1 MAKLKSASENP
12 RGADSK
18 YSPSSTPSPITTW
31 ELVASGDGVGA
42 TMTSMPACPGA
53 RSSFFI
59 NFCNIRGLF
68 PNLHFVEHHLSSSR
82 PHLLFLTETQVSE
95 CSDSKPYTVS
105 SYCLYPQFS
114 AKGGCCAYV
123 RNDVVCSRVSNLESS
138 EFSTLWL
145 KLSCNSTTKFICSV
159 YLSPNS
165 ADYPKFFDYL
175 NSKIEHIL
183 SSSPFSEI
191 IILGDFNVH
200 HRQWLSSSSQDP
212 AGELAFQFSIHNNLE
227 QLVQLPT
234 RIPDRLG
241 DEPNILDLFL
251 TSNPSPYTVKLFPPL
266 GSSDHLLI
274 SVSCPVSSS
283 LPQERPPPSARR
295 RFWHFGATN
304 WSDLRSYFSD
314 FPWNDYCFRGRG
326 PSECAERI
334 TEVILSGMEA
344 YIPYSFPS
352 TKPNKPWF
360 NSACSRAIRRRDA
373 AFRNY
378 RRLQTPE
385 SHATY
390 ISSRNRAK
398 SILRDTKNSF
408 LRRKCN
414 NLSGSSSSRPFWH
427 FAKNVNSNF
436 ASSSFPPLVSS
447 DGTTAVLPS
456 SKAELFAQTFASN
469 STLDDSGA
477 VPSPSTPSNS
487 FMPKIVISSKDVT
500 SALSEL
506 NTKKAYGPD
515 GIPPVVLK
523 TCASELAPC
532 LGKLFRLCLSTS
544 TFPSCWKRA
553 LIQPVPKK
561 GDPSQPSNYRPIS
574 LTCVLSKVFESI
586 LNRKIWKHLNS
597 SNLISD
603 RQYGFRKKRSTGD
616 LLSLLS
622 DSWSSA
628 LRHFGESF
636 AVALD
641 ISKAF
646 DRVWHKALI
655 SKLPSFG
662 IYPSLCDLLSDF
674 LSGRSIAA
682 VVDGHRSS
690 YKSINSGV
698 PQGSVLSPTLFLLFI
713 NDLLSITSTPIH
725 SYADDSTLHYS
736 FHFERRPSQQQLIE
750 ARRVALEQLISDL
763 SLISNW
769 GKENMVVFNASK
781 TQFLHLSTRHNLPHN
796 YDIFF
801 ENTQLKPS
809 SLLNILGVSFSR
821 DLSWKDHIT
830 SLSKQA
836 SKRLGVLRRLQ
847 YFFTPPQLLALY
859 RGVVRPC
866 MEYASHI
873 WGGSTHTALLE
884 KVESRAFRLI
894 NSPALTNSLQSL
906 SARRNVAS
914 LSLYYRYYNGH
925 CSSELSRRIPP
936 PLRRVRATRL
946 STQSHPFS
954 VQLSDPRLN
963 LYAQSYMYST
973 GKVWNTLP
981 SSIFPTSYDLGT
993 FKRRVSGHVGL

>member
-1 MAKLKSASENP
+1 MAKRKSASENP

-18 YSPSSTPSPITTW
+18 HSPSSTPFPITTW
-31 ELVASGDGVGA
+31 ELMTSGDGVGA
-42 TMTSMPACPGA
+42 TKTSMPACPDA

-68 PNLHFVEHHLSSSR
+68 TNFHFVEHHLSSSK
-82 PHLLFLTETQVSE
+82 PHLLFLTETQVSG
-95 CSDSKPYTVS
+95 CSDSKPYSVS

-123 RNDVVCSRVSNLESS
+123 CNDVVCSRVSNLESS

-165 ADYPKFFDYL
+165 TDYPKFFDYL

-200 HRQWLSSSSQDP
+200 HRQWLSSSSHDP
-212 AGELAFQFSIHNNLE
+212 AGELAFNFSIQNNLE
-227 QLVQLPT
+227 QLVHLPT

-251 TSNPSPYTVKLFPPL
+251 TFNPSPYTVKLFPPL

-304 WSDLRSYFSD
+304 WSDLRLYFSD

-373 AFRNY
+373 AFRDY

-385 SHATY
+385 THATY

-398 SILRDTKNSF
+398 SILRKTKNSF
-408 LRRKCN
+408 LRLKCN
-414 NLSGSSSSRPFWH
+414 NLSGSTSSRPFWH

-436 ASSSFPPLVSS
+436 ASSSFPLLVSS

-500 SALSEL
+500 SAISEL

-515 GIPPVVLK
+515 GILPVVLK

-574 LTCVLSKVFESI
+574 LTSVLSKVFESI

-616 LLSLLS
+616 LLSLLY

-646 DRVWHKALI
+646 DRVWRKALI

-690 YKSINSGV
+690 FKSINSGV

-713 NDLLSITSTPIH
+713 NDLLSVTSSPIH

-750 ARRVALEQLISDL
+750 ARRVALEQLTSDL
-763 SLISNW
+763 SRISTGCFRCHQN
-769 GKENMVVFNASK
+769 S
-781 TQFLHLSTRHNLPHN
+781 
-796 YDIFF
+796 I
-801 ENTQLKPS
+801 
-809 SLLNILGVSFSR
+809 
-821 DLSWKDHIT
+821 
-830 SLSKQA
+830 
-836 SKRLGVLRRLQ
+836 
-847 YFFTPPQLLALY
+847 PP
-859 RGVVRPC
+859 
-866 MEYASHI
+866 
-873 WGGSTHTALLE
+873 
-884 KVESRAFRLI
+884 
-894 NSPALTNSLQSL
+894 
-906 SARRNVAS
+906 
-914 LSLYYRYYNGH
+914 SLY
-925 CSSELSRRIPP
+925 
-936 PLRRVRATRL
+936 
-946 STQSHPFS
+946 STQSS
-954 VQLSDPRLN
+954 TQL
-963 LYAQSYMYST
+963 
-973 GKVWNTLP
+973 
-981 SSIFPTSYDLGT
+981 
-993 FKRRVSGHVGL
+993 

>member
-1 MAKLKSASENP
+1 MAKRKSASENP

-18 YSPSSTPSPITTW
+18 HSPSSTPSPITTW

-42 TMTSMPACPGA
+42 TKTSMPACPDA

-68 PNLHFVEHHLSSSR
+68 TNFHFVEHHLSSSR

-95 CSDSKPYTVS
+95 CSDSKPYSVS

-123 RNDVVCSRVSNLESS
+123 RNDFVCSRVSNLESS

-145 KLSCNSTTKFICSV
+145 KLSCNSTTKFICPV

-165 ADYPKFFDYL
+165 TDYPKFFDYL

-200 HRQWLSSSSQDP
+200 HRQWLSSSSHDP
-212 AGELAFQFSIHNNLE
+212 AGELAFNFSIQNNLE
-227 QLVQLPT
+227 QLVHLPT
-234 RIPDRLG
+234 RIPDSLG

-251 TSNPSPYTVKLFPPL
+251 TSYPSPHTVKLFPPL

-283 LPQERPPPSARR
+283 LPQERPSPSARR

-304 WSDLRSYFSD
+304 WSDLRLYFSD

-334 TEVILSGMEA
+334 TEVILSGMVA

-360 NSACSRAIRRRDA
+360 NSACSHAIRRRDA
-373 AFRNY
+373 AFRDY

-385 SHATY
+385 THATY
-390 ISSRNRAK
+390 ISSRNHAK
-398 SILRDTKNSF
+398 SILRNTKNSF
-408 LRRKCN
+408 LRLKCN
-414 NLSGSSSSRPFWH
+414 NLSGSTSSRPFWH

-515 GIPPVVLK
+515 GIPPLVLK

-553 LIQPVPKK
+553 LIQPVPKN
-561 GDPSQPSNYRPIS
+561 GDPSQPSNYHPIS
-574 LTCVLSKVFESI
+574 LTSVLSKVFESI

-690 YKSINSGV
+690 FKSINSGV

-713 NDLLSITSTPIH
+713 NDLLSVTSSPIH

-750 ARRVALEQLISDL
+750 ARRVALEQLTSDL
-763 SLISNW
+763 SRISNW
-769 GKENMVVFNASK
+769 GRENMVFSMPPKLNSSISLLDTIFHTTMISSSK
-781 TQFLHLSTRHNLPHN
+781 TLNSNLHLFL
-796 YDIFF
+796 IFPVF
-801 ENTQLKPS
+801 LF
-809 SLLNILGVSFSR
+809 LVIFLG
-821 DLSWKDHIT
+821 KI
-830 SLSKQA
+830 
-836 SKRLGVLRRLQ
+836 
-847 YFFTPPQLLALY
+847 
-859 RGVVRPC
+859 
-866 MEYASHI
+866 
-873 WGGSTHTALLE
+873 
-884 KVESRAFRLI
+884 
-894 NSPALTNSLQSL
+894 
-906 SARRNVAS
+906 
-914 LSLYYRYYNGH
+914 
-925 CSSELSRRIPP
+925 
-936 PLRRVRATRL
+936 
-946 STQSHPFS
+946 
-954 VQLSDPRLN
+954 
-963 LYAQSYMYST
+963 
-973 GKVWNTLP
+973 TLP
-981 SSIFPTSYDLGT
+981 LFLNKLLRG
-993 FKRRVSGHVGL
+993 

>member
-1 MAKLKSASENP
+1 MGEDVAPSEAMKVPPTGLNRGVIGWARPFPFAPLPFGSLLFAFHLLRGSLVYPRPTWECLCSHFSFPQLPSHVPTNLQALTLTLPIKLIKMAKRKSASENS

-18 YSPSSTPSPITTW
+18 HSPSSTPSPITTW

-42 TMTSMPACPGA
+42 TKTSMPACPDA

-68 PNLHFVEHHLSSSR
+68 TNFPFVEHHLSSSR
-82 PHLLFLTETQVSE
+82 PHLLFLTETQVFE
-95 CSDSKPYTVS
+95 CSDSKPYSVS

-123 RNDVVCSRVSNLESS
+123 HNDVVCSRVFNLESS

-165 ADYPKFFDYL
+165 TDYPKFFDYL

-191 IILGDFNVH
+191 IVLGDFNVH
-200 HRQWLSSSSQDP
+200 HRQWLSFSSHDP
-212 AGELAFQFSIHNNLE
+212 AGELAFNFSIQNNLE

-241 DEPNILDLFL
+241 NEPYLIDLFL
-251 TSNPSPYTVKLFPPL
+251 TSYPSPYTVKLYPPL

-274 SVSCPVSSS
+274 SVSSSVSSG

-295 RFWHFGATN
+295 RLWHFGAAN
-304 WSDLRSYFSD
+304 WSDLRLYFSD

-360 NSACSRAIRRRDA
+360 NSTCSRAIRRRDA
-373 AFRNY
+373 AFREY

-385 SHATY
+385 THSLY

-427 FAKNVNSNF
+427 FAKNFNTNF

-447 DGTTAVLPS
+447 DGTTAILHS

-487 FMPKIVISSKDVT
+487 FIPKIVISSKEVT

-506 NTKKAYGPD
+506 NTKKSYGPD
-515 GIPPVVLK
+515 GIPPMVLK

-574 LTCVLSKVFESI
+574 LTSVLSKVFESI

-603 RQYGFRKKRSTGD
+603 RQYGFRKERSTGD

-628 LRHFGESF
+628 LRGFGESF

-641 ISKAF
+641 ILKAF

-662 IYPSLCDLLSDF
+662 IYPSLCDLFSNF
-674 LSGRSIAA
+674 LSSRSIAA

-690 YKSINSGV
+690 FKSVNSGV
-698 PQGSVLSPTLFLLFI
+698 PQGSVLSTTLFLLFI
-713 NDLLSITSTPIH
+713 NDFLSITSSPIH
-725 SYADDSTLHYS
+725 S
-736 FHFERRPSQQQLIE
+736 
-750 ARRVALEQLISDL
+750 
-763 SLISNW
+763 
-769 GKENMVVFNASK
+769 
-781 TQFLHLSTRHNLPHN
+781 
-796 YDIFF
+796 
-801 ENTQLKPS
+801 
-809 SLLNILGVSFSR
+809 
-821 DLSWKDHIT
+821 
-830 SLSKQA
+830 
-836 SKRLGVLRRLQ
+836 
-847 YFFTPPQLLALY
+847 
-859 RGVVRPC
+859 C
-866 MEYASHI
+866 
-873 WGGSTHTALLE
+873 
-884 KVESRAFRLI
+884 
-894 NSPALTNSLQSL
+894 
-906 SARRNVAS
+906 
-914 LSLYYRYYNGH
+914 
-925 CSSELSRRIPP
+925 
-936 PLRRVRATRL
+936 
-946 STQSHPFS
+946 
-954 VQLSDPRLN
+954 
-963 LYAQSYMYST
+963 
-973 GKVWNTLP
+973 
-981 SSIFPTSYDLGT
+981 
-993 FKRRVSGHVGL
+993 

>member
-1 MAKLKSASENP
+1 MAKHKSASENP

-18 YSPSSTPSPITTW
+18 HSPSSTPSPITTW

-42 TMTSMPACPGA
+42 TKTSMSACPDA

-59 NFCNIRGLF
+59 NFCNICDLF
-68 PNLHFVEHHLSSSR
+68 TNFHFVGHHLSSSR
-82 PHLLFLTETQVSE
+82 PHLLFLTETQVSG
-95 CSDSKPYTVS
+95 CSDSKPYSVS

-165 ADYPKFFDYL
+165 TDYPKFFDYL
-175 NSKIEHIL
+175 NSKVEHIL
-183 SSSPFSEI
+183 SSTPFSEI

-200 HRQWLSSSSQDP
+200 HHQWLSSSSHHPD
-212 AGELAFQFSIHNNLE
+212 GELIFNFSIQNNLE
-227 QLVQLPT
+227 QLVHLPT

-251 TSNPSPYTVKLFPPL
+251 TSYPSPHTVKLFPPL

-304 WSDLRSYFSD
+304 WSDLRLYFSD

-326 PSECAERI
+326 LSECTERI

-373 AFRNY
+373 AFRDY

-385 SHATY
+385 THATY

-398 SILRDTKNSF
+398 SILRNTKNFF
-408 LRRKCN
+408 LHLKCN
-414 NLSGSSSSRPFWH
+414 KLSGSTSSRPFWH

-436 ASSSFPPLVSS
+436 SSSSFPPLVSS

-487 FMPKIVISSKDVT
+487 FMPKIKISSKDVI

-544 TFPSCWKRA
+544 NFPSCWKRA

-574 LTCVLSKVFESI
+574 LTSVLSKVFESI
-586 LNRKIWKHLNS
+586 LNRKIWKHLNT

-603 RQYGFRKKRSTGD
+603 RQYGFHKKRSTGD

-636 AVALD
+636 AVAL
-641 ISKAF
+641 
-646 DRVWHKALI
+646 
-655 SKLPSFG
+655 
-662 IYPSLCDLLSDF
+662 
-674 LSGRSIAA
+674 
-682 VVDGHRSS
+682 
-690 YKSINSGV
+690 
-698 PQGSVLSPTLFLLFI
+698 
-713 NDLLSITSTPIH
+713 
-725 SYADDSTLHYS
+725 
-736 FHFERRPSQQQLIE
+736 
-750 ARRVALEQLISDL
+750 
-763 SLISNW
+763 
-769 GKENMVVFNASK
+769 
-781 TQFLHLSTRHNLPHN
+781 
-796 YDIFF
+796 
-801 ENTQLKPS
+801 
-809 SLLNILGVSFSR
+809 NI
-821 DLSWKDHIT
+821 
-830 SLSKQA
+830 
-836 SKRLGVLRRLQ
+836 
-847 YFFTPPQLLALY
+847 
-859 RGVVRPC
+859 
-866 MEYASHI
+866 
-873 WGGSTHTALLE
+873 
-884 KVESRAFRLI
+884 
-894 NSPALTNSLQSL
+894 
-906 SARRNVAS
+906 
-914 LSLYYRYYNGH
+914 
-925 CSSELSRRIPP
+925 
-936 PLRRVRATRL
+936 
-946 STQSHPFS
+946 
-954 VQLSDPRLN
+954 
-963 LYAQSYMYST
+963 
-973 GKVWNTLP
+973 
-981 SSIFPTSYDLGT
+981 
-993 FKRRVSGHVGL
+993 